1 MTGNVGI
8 FNQLC
13 DSSSARNVFF
23 WSRKWQICDAELRS
37 LKGKNKKVS
46 KTRNKERLLPSKSK

>member
-37 LKGKNKKVS
+37 LKGKNKKS
-46 KTRNKERLLPSKSK
+46 E